1 MPLENWKQ
9 NKATPKKTE
18 SMQRI
23 ARFDF
28 KKLLILDSLLSI
40 RAVEELCMQ
49 GWGFSLLKEHLQS
62 IRNKPECRVNSAE
75 PNKVIFV

>member
-9 NKATPKKTE
+9 NKKQHQKTK
-18 SMQRI
+18 SMQQI

-28 KKLLILDSLLSI
+28 KKFLNLDSLLSI
-40 RAVEELCMQ
+40 RAVKELYMQ